1 MRLQKGK
8 KKRKVK
14 NENMMKEMDSG
25 SSKSETVRRYV
36 LGISEFIYDAL
47 IEILAAL
54 YCLFFVLP
62 FFFFVRMGQ
71 YNYTSRWDIVRE
83 LQKEFRGLVFGT
95 CKYKEVC
102 ESYRKRDELCD
113 KKAGYGCDRCASF
126 EMERGQRPIV

>member
-1 MRLQKGK
+1 MT
-8 KKRKVK
+8 
-14 NENMMKEMDSG
+14 KEMG
-25 SSKSETVRRYV
+25 QVLNRNRSERRYV
-36 LGISEFIYDAL
+36 LGIFDFIYDTL

-83 LQKEFRGLVFGT
+83 LQKEFRGMVFGT

-102 ESYRKRDELCD
+102 ESYKKGDELCD

>member
-1 MRLQKGK
+1 MRLEEGK

-14 NENMMKEMDSG
+14 SKNMMKEMDSG

-36 LGISEFIYDAL
+36 LGIFEFIYDTL

-71 YNYTSRWDIVRE
+71 YNYTSRWDI
-83 LQKEFRGLVFGT
+83 G
-95 CKYKEVC
+95 
-102 ESYRKRDELCD
+102 
-113 KKAGYGCDRCASF
+113 
-126 EMERGQRPIV
+126 